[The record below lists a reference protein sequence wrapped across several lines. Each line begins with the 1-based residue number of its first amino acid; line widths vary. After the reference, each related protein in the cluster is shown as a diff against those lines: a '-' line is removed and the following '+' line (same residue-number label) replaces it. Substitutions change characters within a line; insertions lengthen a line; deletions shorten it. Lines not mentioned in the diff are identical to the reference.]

1 MIGAAHAAD
10 LRTLVEFNA
19 DGLLI
24 VGADGRVRFGNPA
37 AARLFGRPLEELV
50 GTELGLPLLDGDTA
64 EIDVVPRGGPPAT
77 VELRARPVQWDGT
90 GAYVVTLRDV
100 TERRRTEELERGRIR
115 ADAARQEAERA
126 TRRAEFLALASGVLN
141 ATLDVQTVL
150 DQLAG
155 LAVPTLAELALVH
168 WRGEQG
174 EAAQTAAVHGQDA
187 GQRILDALPPLD
199 AEGGSAMARVLRGG
213 RAEWHPGGP
222 APADADPDP
231 TGGFLEALRPSAWMV
246 VPLSVRGRVLGV
258 LTLCRTEEGACYGES
273 EVGLA
278 EELARRG
285 ALAAEN
291 ARLFRAAQA
300 ASRAKSQF
308 LATVSHEIRTP
319 INAVMG
325 YAELLELGLGGPLTA
340 KQAEYVGRIQ
350 GSSRHLLSLVNDV
363 LDLSRI
369 EAGEMAVRSER
380 LPLRATADRAIA
392 QVEPQARVKAI
403 DLSLEWSCP
412 EDDVYVGDED
422 RVSQVLVNLLSNA
435 VKFTEPGGS
444 VTMTC
449 SAGAAAPPTLPEE
462 RERVWVAVEVA
473 DTGIGIPPDKLEAV
487 FEPFMQVDG
496 SHTRREGG
504 TGLGLAISRRLA
516 RLMGGDLTVESTPGE
531 GSRFTLW
538 LPTTGVAD
546 RRAVPRPEPSPWP
559 AEPRAIPG
567 LGALGRRLAE
577 VADEVIARLGERLRA
592 ELDVPGIERMSRVQV
607 EDHLAT
613 YLMDLA
619 QMMVTLDEE
628 GGDPALLRDGEH
640 IQRLL
645 SWKHADQRVR
655 LGWSAAQ
662 MKREH
667 ALLVEEVEAAVRDAV
682 LGDGERAHEVLRRL
696 LAHGETV
703 SMSRFARAGEVSG

>member
-1 MIGAAHAAD
+1 MSDAAAHAAD

-24 VGADGRVRFGNPA
+24 VDGEGRVRFGNPA

-50 GTELGLPLLDGDTA
+50 GADLGLPLLDGDAA
-64 EIDVVPRGGPPAT
+64 EMDVVPRGGTPAT

-90 GAYVVTLRDV
+90 GAFVVTLRDV
-100 TERRRTEELERGRIR
+100 TERRRSEEMERGRIR

-155 LAVPTLAELALVH
+155 LAVPTLADYALVH

-187 GQRILDALPPLD
+187 GQRILDTLPLLD
-199 AEGGSAMARVLRGG
+199 ADGDSAIARVLRTG

-222 APADADPDP
+222 APDTDPDP
-231 TGGFLEALRPSAWMV
+231 TGDALEALPPAAWMV
-246 VPLSVRGRVLGV
+246 VPLGVRGRVLGA
-258 LTLCRTEEGACYGES
+258 LTLCRGRAGARYMES

-325 YAELLELGLGGPLTA
+325 YAELLEIGLGGPLSE

-363 LDLSRI
+363 LDLSKI
-369 EAGEMAVRSER
+369 EAGEMAVRSEA
-380 LPLRATADRAIA
+380 LPLRATADRALE
-392 QVEPQARVKAI
+392 QVEPQARAKAI
-403 DLSLEWSCP
+403 DLSLQWSCP

-435 VKFTEPGGS
+435 VKFTHPGGS

-449 SAGAAAPPTLPEE
+449 SAGAAGPPTLPDAGDAA
-462 RERVWVAVEVA
+462 WVSVEVA

-496 SHTRREGG
+496 SHTRLEGG

-516 RLMGGDLTVESTPGE
+516 RLMGGELTVESAPGR

-538 LPTTGVAD
+538 LPTTGARD
-546 RRAVPRPEPSPWP
+546 GAAARAQPSPWP
-559 AEPRAIPG
+559 AEPGAVPG
-567 LGALGRRLAE
+567 LGALGRRLTE
-577 VADEVIARLGERLRA
+577 VADEVVRGFAERVRA
-592 ELDVPGIERMSRVQV
+592 ELDVPGIERMSRAQV

-628 GGDPALLRDGEH
+628 GGDPSLLRDGEH

-655 LGWSAAQ
+655 LGWSAGQ
-662 MKREH
+662 MRREH
-667 ALLVEEVEAAVRDAV
+667 ALLAQELERALADAV
-682 LGDGERAHEVLRRL
+682 LEDGEQAREVLRRL
-696 LAHGETV
+696 LADGEAV
-703 SMSRFARAGEVSG
+703 SMSRFTRGG

>member
-1 MIGAAHAAD
+1 MTRSEAAHAAD

-24 VGADGRVRFGNPA
+24 VDGKGRVRFGNPA

-50 GTELGLPLLDGDTA
+50 GADLGLPLLDGDAA

-90 GAYVVTLRDV
+90 GAFVVTLRDV
-100 TERRRTEELERGRIR
+100 TEQRRGEEMERGRIR

-155 LAVPTLAELALVH
+155 LAVPTLAEYALVH
-168 WRGEQG
+168 WRGEKG
-174 EAAQTAAVHGQDA
+174 EAAQTAAVHGHDA
-187 GQRILDALPPLD
+187 AQRILDALPLLD
-199 AEGGSAMARVLRGG
+199 GEGDSAVARVLRSG
-213 RAEWHPGGP
+213 RADWHPGGP
-222 APADADPDP
+222 APATTDPDP
-231 TGGFLEALRPSAWMV
+231 TGGALHALLPTAWMV
-246 VPLSVRGRVLGV
+246 VPLGVRGRVLGA
-258 LTLCRTEEGACYGES
+258 LTLCRTDPGARYLES

-325 YAELLELGLGGPLTA
+325 YAELLEMGLGGPLEE

-363 LDLSRI
+363 LDLSKI
-369 EAGEMAVRSER
+369 EAGEMAVRSEA
-380 LPLRATADRAIA
+380 LPLRATADRAME
-392 QVEPQARVKAI
+392 QVEPQARAKAI
-403 DLSLEWSCP
+403 GLSLEWNCP
-412 EDDVYVGDED
+412 EDDIYVGDED
-422 RVSQVLVNLLSNA
+422 RVSQVLVNMLSNA
-435 VKFTEPGGS
+435 VKFTQPGGS
-444 VTMTC
+444 VTLTC
-449 SAGAAAPPTLPEE
+449 GASTLGPPTLADAGD
-462 RERVWVAVEVA
+462 RMWVSVEVA

-487 FEPFMQVDG
+487 FEPFMQVDAG
-496 SHTRREGG
+496 HTRREGG
-504 TGLGLAISRRLA
+504 TGLGLAISRRLS
-516 RLMGGDLTVESTPGE
+516 RLMGGELTVESSPGQ

-538 LPTTGVAD
+538 LPTTGAVHDGASLRAD
-546 RRAVPRPEPSPWP
+546 ASAWPTEPG
-559 AEPRAIPG
+559 AIPG
-567 LGALGRRLAE
+567 LGELGRRLADR
-577 VADEVIARLGERLRA
+577 ADAIIQRLAERLRM
-592 ELDVPGIERMSRVQV
+592 ELDVPGIERMSRTQL

-628 GGDPALLRDGEH
+628 GGDPSLLRDGEH

-645 SWKHADQRVR
+645 SWKHADQRLR
-655 LGWSAAQ
+655 LGWSAGQ
-662 MKREH
+662 MRREH
-667 ALLVEEVEAAVRDAV
+667 VLLVQEVEDALRDDV
-682 LGDGERAHEVLRRL
+682 LGDGEQAREVLRRL
-696 LAHGETV
+696 LADGEAV
-703 SMSRFARAGEVSG
+703 SLSRFTRGG

>member
-1 MIGAAHAAD
+1 MSDAAHAAD

-24 VGADGRVRFGNPA
+24 VDAEGRVRFGNPA
-37 AARLFGRPLEELV
+37 AARLFGRPMEELI
-50 GTELGLPLLDGDTA
+50 GSDLGLPLLDGDAA
-64 EIDVVPRGGPPAT
+64 EIDLVPRGGPPAT
-77 VELRARPVQWDGT
+77 VELRAKPVQWDGT

-100 TERRRTEELERGRIR
+100 TERRRTEQLERDRIR

-126 TRRAEFLALASGVLN
+126 TRRAEFLALAGAVLN
-141 ATLDVQTVL
+141 ATLDLQTVL

-155 LAVPTLAELALVH
+155 LAVPLLADFALVH
-168 WRGEQG
+168 WRGEPG
-174 EAAQTAAVHGQDA
+174 EAPLTAAVHRQDA
-187 GQRILDALPPLD
+187 AQRVLDALPPPD
-199 AEGGSAMARVLRGG
+199 ADGGSALARVFRSG
-213 RAEWHPGGP
+213 RAEWYPRGEAGE
-222 APADADPDP
+222 ADDDP
-231 TGGFLEALRPSAWMV
+231 TGGLLQPLAATAWLV
-246 VPLSVRGRVLGV
+246 VPLTVRGRVPGTLI
-258 LTLCRTEEGACYGES
+258 LCRTGEGAAYPEA

-278 EELARRG
+278 EELARR
-285 ALAAEN
+285 AVLAAEN

-319 INAVMG
+319 INAVIG
-325 YAELLELGLGGPLTA
+325 YAELLEMGIAGELSD
-340 KQAEYVGRIQ
+340 KQHEYVGRIQ

-363 LDLSRI
+363 LDLSKI
-369 EAGEMAVRSER
+369 EAGEMSVRREP
-380 LPLRATADRAIA
+380 LPLRATAARAME
-392 QVEPQARVKAI
+392 QVEPQARAKAI
-403 DLSLEWSCP
+403 ALELAWRCP
-412 EDDVYVGDED
+412 DDDVFVGDED

-435 VKFTEPGGS
+435 VKFTEPGGA

-449 SAGAAAPPTLPEE
+449 TAGTSAPPTLPDAGEQL
-462 RERVWVAVEVA
+462 WVAVEVA
-473 DTGIGIPPDKLEAV
+473 DSGIGIPPDKLEAV

-516 RLMGGDLTVESTPGE
+516 RLMGGELTVESAPRQ

-538 LPTTGVAD
+538 FPAAGPAG
-546 RRAVPRPEPSPWP
+546 RAQASAPEPSAWP
-559 AEPRAIPG
+559 AEPGAIP
-567 LGALGRRLAE
+567 ALGELGRLVAESAEEVVRRFA
-577 VADEVIARLGERLRA
+577 ERLRA
-592 ELDVPGIERMSRVQV
+592 ELDVPGIERMSRAQL

-619 QMMVTLDEE
+619 QMLVTLDEE
-628 GGDPALLRDGEH
+628 GGDPSLLRDGEH

-662 MKREH
+662 MRREH
-667 ALLVEEVEAAVRDAV
+667 VLLREELEQALADAG
-682 LGDGERAHEVLRRL
+682 LGDGEQARAVLRRL
-696 LAHGETV
+696 LSDGETV
-703 SMSRFARAGEVSG
+703 SMSRFSGAAS

>member
-1 MIGAAHAAD
+1 MSDAAHAAD

-24 VGADGRVRFGNPA
+24 VDGEGRVRFGNPA

-50 GTELGLPLLDGDTA
+50 GTDLGLPLLDGDTA

-90 GAYVVTLRDV
+90 GAFVVTLRDV
-100 TERRRTEELERGRIR
+100 TERRRSEEMERGRIR

-155 LAVPTLAELALVH
+155 LAVPTLAEFALVQ
-168 WRGEQG
+168 WRGEKG
-174 EAAQTAAVHGQDA
+174 EAPQTAAVHGQDA
-187 GQRILDALPPLD
+187 AQRILDALPLLD
-199 AEGGSAMARVLRGG
+199 PDGDSAVARVLRSG

-222 APADADPDP
+222 TPSEDPDP
-231 TGGFLEALRPSAWMV
+231 TGGALEALRPTAWMV
-246 VPLSVRGRVLGV
+246 VPLAVRGRVLGA
-258 LTLCRTEEGACYGES
+258 LTLCRTEPGIRYRES

-325 YAELLELGLGGPLTA
+325 YAELLEMGLGGALEE

-363 LDLSRI
+363 LDLSKI
-369 EAGEMAVRSER
+369 EAGEMDVRSEA
-380 LPLRATADRAIA
+380 LPLRATADRAME
-392 QVEPQARVKAI
+392 QVEPQARAKGIA
-403 DLSLEWSCP
+403 LSLQWDCP

-435 VKFTEPGGS
+435 VKFTHPGGS
-444 VTMTC
+444 VTVTC
-449 SAGAAAPPTLPEE
+449 SASGAPPTLPDASQGA
-462 RERVWVAVEVA
+462 WVSVEVA

-516 RLMGGDLTVESTPGE
+516 RLMGGELTVESAPGQ

-538 LPTTGVAD
+538 LPTTGA
-546 RRAVPRPEPSPWP
+546 RSGAAPRPEPSPWP
-559 AEPRAIPG
+559 AEPGAVPG

-577 VADEVIARLGERLRA
+577 VADEVVRRFAERLQA

-619 QMMVTLDEE
+619 QMLVTLDEE

-655 LGWSAAQ
+655 LGWSAGQ
-662 MKREH
+662 MRREH
-667 ALLVEEVEAAVRDAV
+667 ALLAEELERALADAV
-682 LGDGERAHEVLRRL
+682 LGDGEQAREVLRRL
-696 LAHGETV
+696 LADGETV
-703 SMSRFARAGEVSG
+703 SMSRFTRSGEVNG

>member
-1 MIGAAHAAD
+1 MSDAAHAAD

-24 VGADGRVRFGNPA
+24 VDGEGRVRFGNPA
-37 AARLFGRPLEELV
+37 AARLFGRPLDELV
-50 GTELGLPLLDGDTA
+50 GADLGLPLLDGDA
-64 EIDVVPRGGPPAT
+64 SEIDVVPRGGPPAT

-90 GAYVVTLRDV
+90 GAFVVTLRDV
-100 TERRRTEELERGRIR
+100 TERRRSEEMERGRIR

-155 LAVPTLAELALVH
+155 LAVPTLAEFALVH
-168 WRGEQG
+168 WRGEKG
-174 EAAQTAAVHGQDA
+174 EAEQTAAVHGQDA
-187 GQRILDALPPLD
+187 AQRILDALPLLD
-199 AEGGSAMARVLRGG
+199 GDGDSAIARVLRSG
-213 RAEWHPGGP
+213 RADWHPGGP
-222 APADADPDP
+222 APADAHPDP
-231 TGGFLEALRPSAWMV
+231 TGGALQALVPTAWMV
-246 VPLSVRGRVLGV
+246 VPLGVRGRVLGA
-258 LTLCRTEEGACYGES
+258 LTLCRTGQGARYLES

-325 YAELLELGLGGPLTA
+325 YAELLEMGLGGPLA
-340 KQAEYVGRIQ
+340 EKQAEYVGRIQ

-363 LDLSRI
+363 LDLSKI
-369 EAGEMAVRSER
+369 EAGEMAVRSEA
-380 LPLRATADRAIA
+380 LPLRATADRAME
-392 QVEPQARVKAI
+392 QVEPQARGKGI
-403 DLSLEWSCP
+403 DLSLQWSCP

-435 VKFTEPGGS
+435 VKFTQPGGS
-444 VTMTC
+444 VTVTC
-449 SAGAAAPPTLPEE
+449 SASTVGPPMLADGGE
-462 RERVWVAVEVA
+462 RMWVAVEVA
-473 DTGIGIPPDKLEAV
+473 DTGMGIPPDKLEAV
-487 FEPFMQVDG
+487 FEPFMQVDA

-504 TGLGLAISRRLA
+504 TGLGLAISRRLS
-516 RLMGGDLTVESTPGE
+516 RLMGGELTVDSSPGQ

-538 LPTTGVAD
+538 LPTTGGPREGA
-546 RRAVPRPEPSPWP
+546 AARPESSAWP
-559 AEPRAIPG
+559 AEPGAIPG
-567 LGALGRRLAE
+567 LGELGRKLADC
-577 VADEVIARLGERLRA
+577 ADDIVRRFAERLRA
-592 ELDVPGIERMSRVQV
+592 ELDVPGIERMSRTQL

-628 GGDPALLRDGEH
+628 GGDPSLLRDGEH

-645 SWKHADQRVR
+645 SWKHADQRLR
-655 LGWSAAQ
+655 LGWSAGQ
-662 MKREH
+662 MRREH
-667 ALLVEEVEAAVRDAV
+667 ALLVEEVEDALRDAV
-682 LGDGERAHEVLRRL
+682 LGDGEQAREVLRRL
-696 LAHGETV
+696 LADGESV
-703 SMSRFARAGEVSG
+703 SLSRFARGG

>member
-1 MIGAAHAAD
+1 MMSDAAHAAD

-24 VGADGRVRFGNPA
+24 VDGEGRVRFGNPA

-50 GTELGLPLLDGDTA
+50 GADLGLPLLDGDAA

-90 GAYVVTLRDV
+90 GAFVVTLRDV
-100 TERRRTEELERGRIR
+100 TERRRSEEMERGRIR
-115 ADAARQEAERA
+115 ADAAREEAERA
-126 TRRAEFLALASGVLN
+126 ARRAEFLALASGVLN

-155 LAVPTLAELALVH
+155 LAVPTLAEYALVH

-174 EAAQTAAVHGQDA
+174 EAAQTAAVHGHDA
-187 GQRILDALPPLD
+187 AQRILDALPLLD
-199 AEGGSAMARVLRGG
+199 GEGDSAIARVLRSG
-213 RAEWHPGGP
+213 RADWHPGGP
-222 APADADPDP
+222 APAEADPDP
-231 TGGFLEALRPSAWMV
+231 TGGALHALLPTAWMV
-246 VPLSVRGRVLGV
+246 VPLSVRGRVLGA
-258 LTLCRTEEGACYGES
+258 LTLCRTDAGGRYQES

-325 YAELLELGLGGPLTA
+325 YAALLEMGLGGPLEE

-363 LDLSRI
+363 LDLSKI
-369 EAGEMAVRSER
+369 EAGEMAVRSEA
-380 LPLRATADRAIA
+380 LPLRATADRAME
-392 QVEPQARVKAI
+392 QVEPQARAKGI
-403 DLSLEWSCP
+403 GLSLQWSCP

-435 VKFTEPGGS
+435 VKFTAPGGS
-444 VTMTC
+444 VTVTC
-449 SAGAAAPPTLPEE
+449 AASAAGPPTLPDAGD
-462 RERVWVAVEVA
+462 RMWVAVEVA
-473 DTGIGIPPDKLEAV
+473 DTGMGIPPDKLEAV
-487 FEPFMQVDG
+487 FEPFMQVDA

-504 TGLGLAISRRLA
+504 TGLGLAISRRLS
-516 RLMGGDLTVESTPGE
+516 RLMGGELTVDSAPGQ

-538 LPTTGVAD
+538 LPTTGAALDGAARAD
-546 RRAVPRPEPSPWP
+546 ASAWP
-559 AEPRAIPG
+559 AEPGAIPG
-567 LGALGRRLAE
+567 LGQLGRKLADCADDIIRRLAE
-577 VADEVIARLGERLRA
+577 RLRM
-592 ELDVPGIERMSRVQV
+592 ELDVPGIERMSRTQL

-628 GGDPALLRDGEH
+628 GGDPSLLRDGEH

-645 SWKHADQRVR
+645 SWKHADQRLR
-655 LGWSAAQ
+655 LGWSAGQ
-662 MKREH
+662 MRREH
-667 ALLVEEVEAAVRDAV
+667 ALLVEEVESALRDAV
-682 LGDGERAHEVLRRL
+682 LGDGEQAREVLRRL
-696 LAHGETV
+696 LADGEVV
-703 SMSRFARAGEVSG
+703 SLSRFTRSG

>member
-1 MIGAAHAAD
+1 MSDATHDAD

-24 VGADGRVRFGNPA
+24 VDGEGRVRFGNPA
-37 AARLFGRPLEELV
+37 AARLFGRRMEELI
-50 GTELGLPLLDGDTA
+50 GADLGLPLVDGDAA
-64 EIDVVPRGGPPAT
+64 EIDVVPRAGAPAT

-115 ADAARQEAERA
+115 ADAAREEAERA

-155 LAVPTLAELALVH
+155 LAVPTLAEFSLVH

-174 EAAQTAAVHGQDA
+174 EAVQTAALHGQDA
-187 GQRILDALPPLD
+187 AQRILDALPVLD
-199 AEGGSAMARVLRGG
+199 LEGESAVARVLRSG

-222 APADADPDP
+222 LPPDTDPDP
-231 TGGFLEALRPSAWMV
+231 TGGALHALDPAAWLV
-246 VPLSVRGRVLGV
+246 VPLSVRGRVLGA
-258 LTLCRTEEGACYGES
+258 LTLCRTARGTPYDEG

-308 LATVSHEIRTP
+308 LAMVSHEIRTP

-325 YAELLELGLGGPLTA
+325 YAELLEMGLAGELTE
-340 KQAEYVGRIQ
+340 KQREYVERVQ

-363 LDLSRI
+363 LDLSKI
-369 EAGEMAVRSER
+369 EAGEMSVRSEA
-380 LPLRATADRAIA
+380 LPLRATADRALA
-392 QVEPQARVKAI
+392 QVEPQARAKAI
-403 DLSLEWSCP
+403 ALSLEWSCP

-435 VKFTEPGGS
+435 VKFTEPGGA

-449 SAGAAAPPTLPEE
+449 SAEASGPPSLAEADD
-462 RERVWVAVEVA
+462 RGWVAVEVA
-473 DTGIGIPPDKLEAV
+473 DTGIGIAPDKLEAV
-487 FEPFMQVDG
+487 FDPFMQVDG
-496 SHTRREGG
+496 THTRREGG

-516 RLMGGDLTVESTPGE
+516 RLMGGELTVESTPGQ

-538 LPTTGVAD
+538 LPTTAKGNRGA
-546 RRAVPRPEPSPWP
+546 APRPEPSPWP
-559 AEPRAIPG
+559 AEPGAIPG
-567 LGALGRRLAE
+567 LGELGRRLAE
-577 VADEVIARLGERLRA
+577 SADEVVRRFAERARA
-592 ELDVPGIERMSRVQV
+592 ELDVPGIERMSRTQV

-628 GGDPALLRDGEH
+628 GGDPSLLRDGEH

-645 SWKHADQRVR
+645 SWKHADQRLR
-655 LGWSAAQ
+655 LGWSASQ
-662 MKREH
+662 MRREH
-667 ALLVEEVEAAVRDAV
+667 ALLLEEVENAVRDAV
-682 LGDGERAHEVLRRL
+682 LGDGEQAREVLRRL
-696 LAHGETV
+696 LAEGEAV
-703 SMSRFARAGEVSG
+703 SLSRFARRE

>member
-1 MIGAAHAAD
+1 MTDAAAHAAD

-24 VGADGRVRFGNPA
+24 VDGEGRVRFGNPA
-37 AARLFGRPLEELV
+37 AARLFGRPLDELV
-50 GTELGLPLLDGDTA
+50 GADLGLPLLDGDAA
-64 EIDVVPRGGPPAT
+64 EIDVVPRGGAPAT

-90 GAYVVTLRDV
+90 GAFVVTLRDV
-100 TERRRTEELERGRIR
+100 TERRRSEEMERGRIR

-155 LAVPTLAELALVH
+155 LAVPTLAEYALVH
-168 WRGEQG
+168 WRGERG
-174 EAAQTAAVHGQDA
+174 EAEQTAAVHGHDA
-187 GQRILDALPPLD
+187 AQRILDALPPLD
-199 AEGGSAMARVLRGG
+199 AEGDSAVARVLRSG
-213 RAEWHPGGP
+213 RADWHPGGP
-222 APADADPDP
+222 APATKDPDP
-231 TGGFLEALRPSAWMV
+231 TGGLLQALLPTAWMV
-246 VPLSVRGRVLGV
+246 VPLAVRGRVLGA
-258 LTLCRTEEGACYGES
+258 LTLCRTDRGVRYRES
-273 EVGLA
+273 EVGQA

-325 YAELLELGLGGPLTA
+325 YAELLEMGLGGPLA
-340 KQAEYVGRIQ
+340 EKQAEYVGRIQ

-363 LDLSRI
+363 LDLSKI
-369 EAGEMAVRSER
+369 EAGEMAVRSEA
-380 LPLRATADRAIA
+380 LPLRATADRAME
-392 QVEPQARVKAI
+392 QVEPQARGKAI
-403 DLSLEWSCP
+403 GLSLEWSCP
-412 EDDVYVGDED
+412 DDDMYVGDED

-435 VKFTEPGGS
+435 VKFTQPGGS
-444 VTMTC
+444 VTVTC
-449 SAGAAAPPTLPEE
+449 SSSAQAPPTLADAGD
-462 RERVWVAVEVA
+462 RMWVTVEVA

-487 FEPFMQVDG
+487 FEPFMQVDAG
-496 SHTRREGG
+496 HTRREGG
-504 TGLGLAISRRLA
+504 TGLGLAISRRLS
-516 RLMGGDLTVESTPGE
+516 RLMGGELTVESAPGQ

-538 LPTTGVAD
+538 LPTTSAAGEGA
-546 RRAVPRPEPSPWP
+546 ASRPAASAWP
-559 AEPRAIPG
+559 AEPGTIPG
-567 LGALGRRLAE
+567 LGELGRRLADR
-577 VADEVIARLGERLRA
+577 ADAIIQRLAERLRT

-619 QMMVTLDEE
+619 QMMVTLNEE

-645 SWKHADQRVR
+645 SWKHADQRLR
-655 LGWSAAQ
+655 LGWSARQ
-662 MKREH
+662 MRREH
-667 ALLVEEVEAAVRDAV
+667 ALMVQEVEDALRDAV
-682 LGDGERAHEVLRRL
+682 LGDGEQAREVLRRL
-696 LAHGETV
+696 LADGEAV
-703 SMSRFARAGEVSG
+703 SLSRFARRE

>member
-1 MIGAAHAAD
+1 MTEQTHAAD

-24 VGADGRVRFGNPA
+24 VDGEGRVRFGNPA

-50 GTELGLPLLDGDTA
+50 GAELGLPLLDGDTA
-64 EIDVVPRGGPPAT
+64 EIDIVPRGGPPAT

-126 TRRAEFLALASGVLN
+126 ARRAEFLALASGVLN

-155 LAVPTLAELALVH
+155 LAVPTLAEFSLVH
-168 WRGEQG
+168 WRGDGG
-174 EAAQTAAVHGQDA
+174 EAAQTASVHGQDA
-187 GQRILDALPPLD
+187 AQRILDALPPLD
-199 AEGGSAMARVLRGG
+199 AEGGGAVARVLRSG

-222 APADADPDP
+222 APVDPDP
-231 TGGFLEALRPSAWMV
+231 TGGFLETLRPTAWMV
-246 VPLSVRGRVLGV
+246 VPLSVRGRVLGA
-258 LTLCRTEEGACYGES
+258 LTLCRTEPGARYPES

-325 YAELLELGLGGPLTA
+325 YAELLEMGLGGPLA
-340 KQAEYVGRIQ
+340 EKQAEYVGRIQ

-363 LDLSRI
+363 LDLSKI
-369 EAGEMAVRSER
+369 EAGEMAVRAEA
-380 LPLRATADRAIA
+380 LPLRATADRALE
-392 QVEPQARVKAI
+392 QVEPQACAKAI
-403 DLSLEWSCP
+403 DLSLQWSCP

-449 SAGAAAPPTLPEE
+449 SAGAAGPPTA
-462 RERVWVAVEVA
+462 RDVDDRVWVAVEVA

-516 RLMGGDLTVESTPGE
+516 RLMGGELTLDSTPGQ

-538 LPTTGVAD
+538 LPTTGARD
-546 RRAVPRPEPSPWP
+546 GTAEPRAASSPWP
-559 AEPRAIPG
+559 AEPRAIAG

-577 VADEVIARLGERLRA
+577 VADEVVARFAQRLRV

-645 SWKHADQRVR
+645 SWKHADQRLR
-655 LGWSAAQ
+655 LGWSAGQ
-662 MKREH
+662 MRLEH
-667 ALLVEEVEAAVRDAV
+667 AILLEEVESALHDAV
-682 LGDGERAHEVLRRL
+682 LGDGEQAREVLRRL
-696 LAHGETV
+696 LADGEAV
-703 SMSRFARAGEVSG
+703 SLSRFARSG

>member
-1 MIGAAHAAD
+1 MSEAAHAAD

-24 VGADGRVRFGNPA
+24 VDGTGRVRFGNPA
-37 AARLFGRPLEELV
+37 AARLFGRPMEELV
-50 GTELGLPLLDGDTA
+50 GTDLGLPLVDGDAA

-100 TERRRTEELERGRIR
+100 TERRRSEEMERGRIR
-115 ADAARQEAERA
+115 DAAAREEAERA

-155 LAVPTLAELALVH
+155 LAVPTLAEFALVH

-174 EAAQTAAVHGQDA
+174 EATQTAALHGQDA
-187 GQRILDALPPLD
+187 AQRILDALPPLD
-199 AEGGSAMARVLRGG
+199 PEGASAVARVLRSG

-222 APADADPDP
+222 LPPDADADP
-231 TGGFLEALRPSAWMV
+231 TGGALHAMVPAAWLA
-246 VPLSVRGRVLGV
+246 VPLSVRGRVLGA
-258 LTLCRTEEGACYGES
+258 LTLCRVAPGAAYDDA

-325 YAELLELGLGGPLTA
+325 YAELLEMGLAGEMGEKA
-340 KQAEYVGRIQ
+340 SEYVGRIQ

-363 LDLSRI
+363 LDLSKI
-369 EAGEMAVRSER
+369 EAGEMAVRHEA
-380 LPLRATADRAIA
+380 LPLRATADRALE
-392 QVEPQARVKAI
+392 QVEPQARAKEIAV
-403 DLSLEWSCP
+403 SLEWSCP

-449 SAGAAAPPTLPEE
+449 SAVGGGPPTLAEGGDGM
-462 RERVWVAVEVA
+462 WVTVEVA
-473 DTGIGIPPDKLEAV
+473 DTGIGIAPDKLEAV
-487 FEPFMQVDG
+487 FDPFMQVDG
-496 SHTRREGG
+496 THTRREGG

-516 RLMGGDLTVESTPGE
+516 RLMGGELTLESTPAQ

-538 LPTTGVAD
+538 LPTTGATAD
-546 RRAVPRPEPSPWP
+546 GGAARVEPSAWP
-559 AEPRAIPG
+559 AEPGAIPG
-567 LGALGRRLAE
+567 LGELGRRLADRAE
-577 VADEVIARLGERLRA
+577 DVVRRFAERLRA
-592 ELDVPGIERMSRVQV
+592 ELDVPGMERLSRAQL

-628 GGDPALLRDGEH
+628 GGDPSLLRDGEH

-645 SWKHADQRVR
+645 SWKHADQRLR
-655 LGWSAAQ
+655 LGWSAGQ
-662 MKREH
+662 MRREH
-667 ALLVEEVEAAVRDAV
+667 VLLEEEVENALRDTLA
-682 LGDGERAHEVLRRL
+682 GDGEQARAVLRRL
-696 LAHGETV
+696 LADGEKV
-703 SMSRFARAGEVSG
+703 SLSRFARREG

>member
-1 MIGAAHAAD
+1 MTDAAHAAD

-24 VGADGRVRFGNPA
+24 VDGEGRVRFGNPA

-50 GTELGLPLLDGDTA
+50 GADLGLPLLDGDAA
-64 EIDVVPRGGPPAT
+64 EIDVVPRGGAPAT

-90 GAYVVTLRDV
+90 GAFVVTLRDV
-100 TERRRTEELERGRIR
+100 TERRRGEEMERGRIR
-115 ADAARQEAERA
+115 ADAAREEAERA

-155 LAVPTLAELALVH
+155 LAVPTLAEYALVH
-168 WRGEQG
+168 WRGEKG
-174 EAAQTAAVHGQDA
+174 EAAQTAAVHGHDA
-187 GQRILDALPPLD
+187 AQRILDALPLLD
-199 AEGGSAMARVLRGG
+199 AEGDSAVARVLRSG
-213 RAEWHPGGP
+213 RADWHPGGP
-222 APADADPDP
+222 APETTDPDP
-231 TGGFLEALRPSAWMV
+231 TGGALHALLPTAWMV
-246 VPLSVRGRVLGV
+246 VPLAVRGRVLGA
-258 LTLCRTEEGACYGES
+258 LTLCRTDPGARYLES

-325 YAELLELGLGGPLTA
+325 YAELLEMGLGGPLA
-340 KQAEYVGRIQ
+340 EKQAEYVGRIQ

-363 LDLSRI
+363 LDLSKI
-369 EAGEMAVRSER
+369 EAGEMAVRSEA
-380 LPLRATADRAIA
+380 LPLRATAGRAME
-392 QVEPQARVKAI
+392 QVEPQARAKAI
-403 DLSLEWSCP
+403 GLSLEWSCP

-435 VKFTEPGGS
+435 VKFTHPGGS
-444 VTMTC
+444 VTVTC
-449 SAGAAAPPTLPEE
+449 AASTLGPPTLADPGD
-462 RERVWVAVEVA
+462 RMWVAVEVA

-487 FEPFMQVDG
+487 FEPFMQVDAG
-496 SHTRREGG
+496 HTRREGG
-504 TGLGLAISRRLA
+504 TGLGLAISRRLS
-516 RLMGGDLTVESTPGE
+516 RLMGGELTVESSPGQ

-538 LPTTGVAD
+538 LPTTGTARDGASSRAD
-546 RRAVPRPEPSPWP
+546 ASAWP
-559 AEPRAIPG
+559 AEPGAIPG
-567 LGALGRRLAE
+567 LGELGRRLADR
-577 VADEVIARLGERLRA
+577 ADAIIQRLAERLRM
-592 ELDVPGIERMSRVQV
+592 ELDVPGIERMSRTQL

-628 GGDPALLRDGEH
+628 GGDPSLLRDGEH

-645 SWKHADQRVR
+645 SWKHADQRLR
-655 LGWSAAQ
+655 LGWSAGQ
-662 MKREH
+662 MRREH
-667 ALLVEEVEAAVRDAV
+667 ALLVEEVEAALRDDV
-682 LGDGERAHEVLRRL
+682 LGDGEHAREVLRRL
-696 LAHGETV
+696 LADGEAV
-703 SMSRFARAGEVSG
+703 SLSRFTRGG

>member
-1 MIGAAHAAD
+1 MTDAVHAAAD

-24 VGADGRVRFGNPA
+24 VDGEGRVRFGNPA

-50 GTELGLPLLDGDTA
+50 GVDLGLPLLDGDTA

-90 GAYVVTLRDV
+90 GAFVVTLRDV
-100 TERRRTEELERGRIR
+100 TERRRSEEMERGRIR
-115 ADAARQEAERA
+115 ADAAREEAERA
-126 TRRAEFLALASGVLN
+126 TRRAEFLALASGVLD

-150 DQLAG
+150 DQLVG
-155 LAVPTLAELALVH
+155 LAVPTLAEYALVH

-187 GQRILDALPPLD
+187 AQRILDALPLLD
-199 AEGGSAMARVLRGG
+199 GEGDSAIARVLRSG
-213 RAEWHPGGP
+213 RADWHPGGP
-222 APADADPDP
+222 APAETDPDP
-231 TGGFLEALRPSAWMV
+231 TGGALHALLPTAWMV
-246 VPLSVRGRVLGV
+246 VPLAVRGRILGA
-258 LTLCRTEEGACYGES
+258 LTLCRTGESARYLES

-325 YAELLELGLGGPLTA
+325 YAELLEMGLGGPLEE

-363 LDLSRI
+363 LDLSKI
-369 EAGEMAVRSER
+369 EAGEMAVRSEA
-380 LPLRATADRAIA
+380 LPLRATADRAME
-392 QVEPQARVKAI
+392 QVEPQARAKGI
-403 DLSLEWSCP
+403 GLSLQWSCP

-435 VKFTEPGGS
+435 VKFTAPGGS
-444 VTMTC
+444 VTVTC
-449 SAGAAAPPTLPEE
+449 SASAAGPPTLPDAGD
-462 RERVWVAVEVA
+462 RMWVAVEVA

-487 FEPFMQVDG
+487 FEPFMQVDA

-504 TGLGLAISRRLA
+504 TGLGLAISRRLS
-516 RLMGGDLTVESTPGE
+516 RLMGGELTVDSAPGQ

-538 LPTTGVAD
+538 LPTTGAAREGMARAD
-546 RRAVPRPEPSPWP
+546 ASAWP
-559 AEPRAIPG
+559 AEPGAIPG
-567 LGALGRRLAE
+567 LGELGRKLADCADDIIRRLAE
-577 VADEVIARLGERLRA
+577 RLRM
-592 ELDVPGIERMSRVQV
+592 ELDVPGIERMSRTQL

-628 GGDPALLRDGEH
+628 GGDPSLLRDGEH

-645 SWKHADQRVR
+645 SWKHADQRLR
-655 LGWSAAQ
+655 LGWSAGQ
-662 MKREH
+662 MRREH
-667 ALLVEEVEAAVRDAV
+667 ALLVEEVESALRDAV
-682 LGDGERAHEVLRRL
+682 LGDGEQAREVLRRL
-696 LAHGETV
+696 LADGEVV
-703 SMSRFARAGEVSG
+703 SLSRFTRGG

>member
-1 MIGAAHAAD
+1 MSDAAHAAD

-24 VGADGRVRFGNPA
+24 VDGEGRVRFGNPA

-50 GTELGLPLLDGDTA
+50 GADLGLPLLDGDTA
-64 EIDVVPRGGPPAT
+64 EIDVVPRGGTPAT

-90 GAYVVTLRDV
+90 GAFVVTLRDV
-100 TERRRTEELERGRIR
+100 TERRRSEEMERGRIR

-155 LAVPTLAELALVH
+155 LAVPTLAEFALVH
-168 WRGEQG
+168 WRGEKG
-174 EAAQTAAVHGQDA
+174 EAPQTAAVHGQDA
-187 GQRILDALPPLD
+187 GQRILDALPLLD
-199 AEGGSAMARVLRGG
+199 PDGDSAVAPVLRSG

-222 APADADPDP
+222 ADADPDP
-231 TGGFLEALRPSAWMV
+231 TGGALEALRPTAWMV
-246 VPLSVRGRVLGV
+246 VPLAVRGRVLGA
-258 LTLCRTEEGACYGES
+258 LTLCRTEPGIRYRES

-325 YAELLELGLGGPLTA
+325 YAELLEMGLGGPLQE

-363 LDLSRI
+363 LDLSKI
-369 EAGEMAVRSER
+369 EAGEMDVRSEA
-380 LPLRATADRAIA
+380 LPLRATADRAME
-392 QVEPQARVKAI
+392 QVEPQARAKAI
-403 DLSLEWSCP
+403 DLSLQWDCP

-435 VKFTEPGGS
+435 VKFTQPGGS
-444 VTMTC
+444 VTVTC
-449 SAGAAAPPTLPEE
+449 SASGAPPTLADAGHGA
-462 RERVWVAVEVA
+462 WVSIEVA

-516 RLMGGDLTVESTPGE
+516 RLMGGELTVESAPGQ

-538 LPTTGVAD
+538 LPTTGA
-546 RRAVPRPEPSPWP
+546 RSGAAPRPEPSPWP
-559 AEPRAIPG
+559 AEPHAVPG

-577 VADEVIARLGERLRA
+577 VADEVVRRFAGRLRT

-655 LGWSAAQ
+655 LGWSAGQ
-662 MKREH
+662 MRLEH
-667 ALLVEEVEAAVRDAV
+667 ALLAEELERALADAV
-682 LGDGERAHEVLRRL
+682 LGDGEQARDVLRRL
-696 LAHGETV
+696 LADGETV
-703 SMSRFARAGEVSG
+703 SLSRFTRSG

>member
-1 MIGAAHAAD
+1 MSEAAHAAD

-24 VGADGRVRFGNPA
+24 VDGEGRVRFGNPA
-37 AARLFGRPLEELV
+37 AARLFGRPVDELV
-50 GTELGLPLLDGDTA
+50 GTELGLPLVDGDTA
-64 EIDVVPRGGPPAT
+64 EIDVVPRGGAPAT

-100 TERRRTEELERGRIR
+100 TERRRSEEMERGRIR

-155 LAVPTLAELALVH
+155 LAVPTLAEYALVH
-168 WRGEQG
+168 WRGEKG
-174 EAAQTAAVHGQDA
+174 EATQTAALHGHDA
-187 GQRILDALPPLD
+187 AQRMLDALPPLD
-199 AEGGSAMARVLRGG
+199 TDGGSAVARVLRSG
-213 RAEWHPGGP
+213 RAEWHPGGALP
-222 APADADPDP
+222 RDADPDP
-231 TGGFLEALRPSAWMV
+231 TGGALHALSPAAWLV

-258 LTLCRTEEGACYGES
+258 LTLCRDAPDSAYDES

-325 YAELLELGLGGPLTA
+325 YGELLEMGLGGELSEKA
-340 KQAEYVGRIQ
+340 AEYVARIQ

-363 LDLSRI
+363 LDLSKI
-369 EAGEMAVRSER
+369 EAGEMAVRSEA
-380 LPLRATADRAIA
+380 LPLRSTADRAME
-392 QVEPQARVKAI
+392 QVEPQARAKAI
-403 DLSLEWSCP
+403 ALSLAWDCP

-449 SAGAAAPPTLPEE
+449 SAGAGAPPTLTDEHE
-462 RERVWVAVEVA
+462 QVWVAVEVA

-516 RLMGGDLTVESTPGE
+516 RLMDGELTVESTPGQ

-538 LPTTGVAD
+538 LPTTGAAD
-546 RRAVPRPEPSPWP
+546 RRAVPRPERSPWP
-559 AEPRAIPG
+559 ADPGAVPG
-567 LGALGRRLAE
+567 LGTLGRRLAE
-577 VADEVIARLGERLRA
+577 VADEVVGRFAERLRG
-592 ELDVPGIERMSRVQV
+592 EVDVPGIERFSRAQL

-645 SWKHADQRVR
+645 SWKHADQRLR
-655 LGWSAAQ
+655 LGWSAGQ
-662 MKREH
+662 MRREH
-667 ALLVEEVEAAVRDAV
+667 ALLLEEVEASLADAV
-682 LGDGERAHEVLRRL
+682 LGDGEQARGVLRRL
-696 LAHGETV
+696 LADGETV
-703 SMSRFARAGEVSG
+703 SMSRFARTGGV

>member
-1 MIGAAHAAD
+1 MSDAAHAAD

-24 VGADGRVRFGNPA
+24 VDGEGRVRFGNPA
-37 AARLFGRPLEELV
+37 AARLFGRPMDELV
-50 GTELGLPLLDGDTA
+50 GTDLGLPLVDGDAA
-64 EIDVVPRGGPPAT
+64 EIDVVPRGGAPAT

-100 TERRRTEELERGRIR
+100 TERRRSEELERGRIR

-155 LAVPTLAELALVH
+155 LAVPTLAEYALVH

-174 EAAQTAAVHGQDA
+174 EAAQTAAQHGNDA

-199 AEGGSAMARVLRGG
+199 PAGDSAVARVLRSG

-222 APADADPDP
+222 LPADADPDP
-231 TGGFLEALRPSAWMV
+231 TSGALHALVPEAWLV
-246 VPLSVRGRVLGV
+246 VPLSVRGRVLGT
-258 LTLCRTEEGACYGES
+258 LALCRTEPGAAYDDS
-273 EVGLA
+273 AVGLA

-325 YAELLELGLGGPLTA
+325 YAELLEMGLAGELA
-340 KQAEYVGRIQ
+340 EKAREYVNRIQ

-363 LDLSRI
+363 LDLSKI
-369 EAGEMAVRSER
+369 EAGEMAVRSEA
-380 LPLRATADRAIA
+380 LPLRATADRAME
-392 QVEPQARVKAI
+392 QVEPQARAKAI
-403 DLSLEWSCP
+403 AVSLEWSCP

-435 VKFTEPGGS
+435 VKFTDPGGS
-444 VTMTC
+444 VTVTC
-449 SAGAAAPPTLPEE
+449 SAGAAGPPTLPEGGDGM
-462 RERVWVAVEVA
+462 WVAVEVA

-487 FEPFMQVDG
+487 FDPFMQVDG
-496 SHTRREGG
+496 THTRREGG

-516 RLMGGDLTVESTPGE
+516 RLMGGELTVESAPGQ

-538 LPTTGVAD
+538 LPTTGGSRDGSAA
-546 RRAVPRPEPSPWP
+546 RAEPGAWP
-559 AEPRAIPG
+559 AEPGAIPG
-567 LGALGRRLAE
+567 LGELGRRLADR
-577 VADEVIARLGERLRA
+577 ADDVVRRFAERVRA
-592 ELDVPGIERMSRVQV
+592 ELDVPGIERLSRTQL

-628 GGDPALLRDGEH
+628 GGDPSLLRDGEH

-645 SWKHADQRVR
+645 SGKPADQRPR
-655 LGWSAAQ
+655 LGWSAGQ
-662 MKREH
+662 MRREH
-667 ALLVEEVEAAVRDAV
+667 ALLTEEVELALRDAV
-682 LGDGERAHEVLRRL
+682 AGDGERAREVLRRL
-696 LAHGETV
+696 LADGEAV
-703 SMSRFARAGEVSG
+703 SLSRFARRE

>member
-1 MIGAAHAAD
+1 MSDASHNAD

-24 VGADGRVRFGNPA
+24 VDGEGRVRFGNPA
-37 AARLFGRPLEELV
+37 AARLFGRPMEELI
-50 GTELGLPLLDGDTA
+50 GADLGLPLVDGDAA
-64 EIDVVPRGGPPAT
+64 EIDVVPRAGAPAT

-100 TERRRTEELERGRIR
+100 TERRRSEEMERGRIR
-115 ADAARQEAERA
+115 ADAAREEAERA

-155 LAVPTLAELALVH
+155 LGVPTLAEFSLVH

-174 EAAQTAAVHGQDA
+174 EAVQTAALHGQDVA
-187 GQRILDALPPLD
+187 QRILDALPVLD
-199 AEGGSAMARVLRGG
+199 LEGESAVARVLRSG

-222 APADADPDP
+222 LPPDADPDP
-231 TGGFLEALRPSAWMV
+231 TDGALHALEPAAWLV
-246 VPLSVRGRVLGV
+246 VPLSVRGRVLGT
-258 LTLCRTEEGACYGES
+258 LTLCRTAGGTPYDEG

-325 YAELLELGLGGPLTA
+325 YAELLEMGLAGELTE
-340 KQAEYVGRIQ
+340 KQREYVGRVQ

-363 LDLSRI
+363 LDLSKI
-369 EAGEMAVRSER
+369 EAGEMAVRSEA
-380 LPLRATADRAIA
+380 LPLRATADRALA
-392 QVEPQARVKAI
+392 QVEPQARAKAI
-403 DLSLEWSCP
+403 AVSLEWSCP

-435 VKFTEPGGS
+435 VKFTEPGGA

-449 SAGAAAPPTLPEE
+449 SAEASGPPSLADVGD
-462 RERVWVAVEVA
+462 RGWVAVEVA
-473 DTGIGIPPDKLEAV
+473 DTGIGIAPDKLEAV
-487 FEPFMQVDG
+487 FDPFMQVDG
-496 SHTRREGG
+496 THTRREGG

-516 RLMGGDLTVESTPGE
+516 RLMSGELTLESTPGH

-538 LPTTGVAD
+538 LPTTLKGD
-546 RRAVPRPEPSPWP
+546 RRAVPRSEPSPWP
-559 AEPRAIPG
+559 AEPGAIHG
-567 LGALGRRLAE
+567 LGELGRRLAE
-577 VADEVIARLGERLRA
+577 SADEVVRRFAERVRA
-592 ELDVPGIERMSRVQV
+592 ELDVPGLERLSRAQV

-628 GGDPALLRDGEH
+628 GGDPSLLRDGEH

-645 SWKHADQRVR
+645 SWKHADQRLR
-655 LGWSAAQ
+655 LGWSAGQ
-662 MKREH
+662 MRREH
-667 ALLVEEVEAAVRDAV
+667 ALLLEEVESALRDAV
-682 LGDGERAHEVLRRL
+682 LGDGEQAREVLRRL
-696 LAHGETV
+696 LSEGETV
-703 SMSRFARAGEVSG
+703 SLSRFARRE

>member
-1 MIGAAHAAD
+1 MTDAAHAAD

-24 VGADGRVRFGNPA
+24 VDGEGRVRFGNPA
-37 AARLFGRPLEELV
+37 AARLFGRPLDELV
-50 GTELGLPLLDGDTA
+50 GADLGLPLLDGDAA
-64 EIDVVPRGGPPAT
+64 EIDVVPRGGAPAT
-77 VELRARPVQWDGT
+77 VELRARPVQWDGA
-90 GAYVVTLRDV
+90 GAFVVTLRDV
-100 TERRRTEELERGRIR
+100 TERRRSEEMERGRIR

-155 LAVPTLAELALVH
+155 LAVPTLAEYALVH

-174 EAAQTAAVHGQDA
+174 EAEQTAAVHGHDA
-187 GQRILDALPPLD
+187 AQRILDALPLLD
-199 AEGGSAMARVLRGG
+199 GQGDSAVARVLRSG
-213 RAEWHPGGP
+213 RADWHPGGP
-222 APADADPDP
+222 APAATDPDP
-231 TGGFLEALRPSAWMV
+231 TGGALHALLPTAWVV
-246 VPLSVRGRVLGV
+246 VPLAVRGRVLGA
-258 LTLCRTEEGACYGES
+258 LTLCRTDPGVRYRES

-325 YAELLELGLGGPLTA
+325 YAELLEMGLGGPLEE

-363 LDLSRI
+363 LDLSKI
-369 EAGEMAVRSER
+369 EAGEMAVRSEA
-380 LPLRATADRAIA
+380 LPLRATADRAME
-392 QVEPQARVKAI
+392 QVEPQARGKAI
-403 DLSLEWSCP
+403 GLSLEWSCP

-435 VKFTEPGGS
+435 VKFTQPGGS
-444 VTMTC
+444 VTVTC
-449 SAGAAAPPTLPEE
+449 SASTLGPPTLADAGD
-462 RERVWVAVEVA
+462 RMWVAVEVA

-487 FEPFMQVDG
+487 FEPFMQVDAG
-496 SHTRREGG
+496 HTRREGG
-504 TGLGLAISRRLA
+504 TGLGLAISQRLS
-516 RLMGGDLTVESTPGE
+516 RLMGGELTVESAPGQ

-538 LPTTGVAD
+538 LPTTGAAREGTTRVEAS
-546 RRAVPRPEPSPWP
+546 AWP
-559 AEPRAIPG
+559 AEPGAIPG
-567 LGALGRRLAE
+567 LGELGRRLADS
-577 VADEVIARLGERLRA
+577 ADAIIQRLAERLRM
-592 ELDVPGIERMSRVQV
+592 ELDVPGIERMSRTQL

-628 GGDPALLRDGEH
+628 GGDPKLLRDGEH

-645 SWKHADQRVR
+645 SWKHADQRLR
-655 LGWSAAQ
+655 LGWSAGQ
-662 MKREH
+662 MRREH
-667 ALLVEEVEAAVRDAV
+667 ALLVQEVESALSEDL
-682 LGDGERAHEVLRRL
+682 LGDGEQAREVLRRL
-696 LAHGETV
+696 LADGEAV
-703 SMSRFARAGEVSG
+703 SLSRFARNG

>member
-1 MIGAAHAAD
+1 MSDAAHAAD

-24 VGADGRVRFGNPA
+24 VDGEGHVRFGNPA

-50 GTELGLPLLDGDTA
+50 GADLGLPLLDGDTA
-64 EIDVVPRGGPPAT
+64 EMDVVPRGGAPAT

-100 TERRRTEELERGRIR
+100 TERRRSEEMERGRIR
-115 ADAARQEAERA
+115 ADAARDEAERA

-155 LAVPTLAELALVH
+155 LAVPTLAEFALVH

-174 EAAQTAAVHGQDA
+174 EAAQTAAVHGHDA
-187 GQRILDALPPLD
+187 AQRILDALPPLD
-199 AEGGSAMARVLRGG
+199 AEAGSAVARVLRTG
-213 RAEWHPGGP
+213 RADWHPGGP
-222 APADADPDP
+222 VPQTTDPDP
-231 TGGFLEALRPSAWMV
+231 TGGALHALLPTAWMT
-246 VPLSVRGRVLGV
+246 VPLAVRGRVLGA
-258 LTLCRTEEGACYGES
+258 LTLCRTDPGARYVEV

-300 ASRAKSQF
+300 ASRAKSHF

-325 YAELLELGLGGPLTA
+325 YAELLEMGLGGPLQD

-363 LDLSRI
+363 LDLSKI
-369 EAGEMAVRSER
+369 EAGEMAVRSEA
-380 LPLRATADRAIA
+380 LPLRATADRAME
-392 QVEPQARVKAI
+392 QVEPQARAKSIGLA
-403 DLSLEWSCP
+403 LEWSCP

-444 VTMTC
+444 VTVTC
-449 SAGAAAPPTLPEE
+449 SAGALGPPTLLESDN
-462 RERVWVAVEVA
+462 RMWVTVEVA

-487 FEPFMQVDG
+487 FEPFMQVDAG
-496 SHTRREGG
+496 HTRREGG
-504 TGLGLAISRRLA
+504 TGLGLAISRRLS
-516 RLMGGDLTVESTPGE
+516 RLMGGELTVESAPGQ
-531 GSRFTLW
+531 GSRFILW
-538 LPTTGVAD
+538 LPTTGAAGD
-546 RRAVPRPEPSPWP
+546 GAARAEASAWP
-559 AEPRAIPG
+559 AEPGTIPG
-567 LGALGRRLAE
+567 LGELGRRLADG
-577 VADEVIARLGERLRA
+577 ADAIIQRLAERLRM
-592 ELDVPGIERMSRVQV
+592 ELEVPGIERMSRTQL

-628 GGDPALLRDGEH
+628 GGDPSLLRDGEH

-645 SWKHADQRVR
+645 SWKHADQRLR
-655 LGWSAAQ
+655 LGWSAGQ
-662 MKREH
+662 MRREH
-667 ALLVEEVEAAVRDAV
+667 ALLLEEVEAALRDDV
-682 LGDGERAHEVLRRL
+682 LGDGEQARDVLRRL
-696 LAHGETV
+696 LAD
-703 SMSRFARAGEVSG
+703 GEVVSLSR

>member
-1 MIGAAHAAD
+1 MSEAAHAAD

-24 VGADGRVRFGNPA
+24 VDGEGRVRFGNPA
-37 AARLFGRPLEELV
+37 AARLFGRPLQELV
-50 GTELGLPLLDGDTA
+50 GTELGLPLVDGETA
-64 EIDVVPRGGPPAT
+64 EIDVVPRGGAPAT
-77 VELRARPVQWDGT
+77 VELRAKPVQWDGT
-90 GAYVVTLRDV
+90 GAFVVTLRDV
-100 TERRRTEELERGRIR
+100 TERRRSEEMERGRIR

-155 LAVPTLAELALVH
+155 LAVPTLAEYALVH
-168 WRGEQG
+168 WRGEKG
-174 EAAQTAAVHGQDA
+174 EAAQTAALHGQDA
-187 GQRILDALPPLD
+187 AQRILDALPPMD
-199 AEGGSAMARVLRGG
+199 ADGASAVARVLRSG

-222 APADADPDP
+222 LPAEADPDP
-231 TGGFLEALRPSAWMV
+231 TGGALQTLLPTAWLA
-246 VPLSVRGRVLGV
+246 VPLSVRGRVLGA
-258 LTLCRTEEGACYGES
+258 LTLCRDAAGAAYDES

-325 YAELLELGLGGPLTA
+325 YAELLEMGLGGELSE
-340 KQAEYVGRIQ
+340 KSAEYVGRIQ

-363 LDLSRI
+363 LDLSKI
-369 EAGEMAVRSER
+369 EAGEMAVRHER
-380 LPLRATADRAIA
+380 LPLRATADRAME
-392 QVEPQARVKAI
+392 QVEPQARAKAI
-403 DLSLEWSCP
+403 SLSLEWGCP

-449 SAGAAAPPTLPEE
+449 SAGAGAPPTLGDEPE
-462 RERVWVAVEVA
+462 RMWVSVEVV

-516 RLMGGDLTVESTPGE
+516 RLMGGELTVESTPSQ

-538 LPTTGVAD
+538 LPTTGAAD
-546 RRAVPRPEPSPWP
+546 RRAAPRPEPSPWP
-559 AEPRAIPG
+559 AEPGAVPG
-567 LGALGRRLAE
+567 LGDLGRRLTE
-577 VADEVIARLGERLRA
+577 VADEVVGRFAERLRA
-592 ELDVPGIERMSRVQV
+592 ELDVPGIERMSRAQL

-655 LGWSAAQ
+655 LGWSAPQ
-662 MKREH
+662 MRREH
-667 ALLVEEVEAAVRDAV
+667 ALLLEEMESALSDAV
-682 LGDGERAHEVLRRL
+682 PGDGERARAVLRRL
-696 LAHGETV
+696 LADGETV
-703 SMSRFARAGEVSG
+703 SMSRFARSGG

>member
-1 MIGAAHAAD
+1 MSEAAHAAD

-24 VGADGRVRFGNPA
+24 VDGEGRVRFGNPA
-37 AARLFGRPLEELV
+37 AARLFGRPMHELV
-50 GTELGLPLLDGDTA
+50 GTDLGLPLVDGDAA
-64 EIDVVPRGGPPAT
+64 EIDVVPRGGAPAT

-90 GAYVVTLRDV
+90 GAFVVTLRDV
-100 TERRRTEELERGRIR
+100 TERRRSEEMERGRIR

-155 LAVPTLAELALVH
+155 LAVPTLAEYALVH

-174 EAAQTAAVHGQDA
+174 EASQTAAQHGQDA
-187 GQRILDALPPLD
+187 AQRILDALPPLD
-199 AEGGSAMARVLRGG
+199 PAGDSAVARVLRSG

-222 APADADPDP
+222 LPADADPDP
-231 TGGFLEALRPSAWMV
+231 TGGALHALLPEAWLV
-246 VPLSVRGRVLGV
+246 VPLSVRGRVLGT
-258 LTLCRTEEGACYGES
+258 LTLCRTAPGAAYDDS
-273 EVGLA
+273 SVGLS

-325 YAELLELGLGGPLTA
+325 YSELLEMGLAGELNEKA
-340 KQAEYVGRIQ
+340 REYVGRIQ

-363 LDLSRI
+363 LDLSKI
-369 EAGEMAVRSER
+369 EAGEMAVRSEA
-380 LPLRATADRAIA
+380 LPLRATADRAME
-392 QVEPQARVKAI
+392 QVEPQARAKGIA
-403 DLSLEWSCP
+403 LSLEWSCP
-412 EDDVYVGDED
+412 EDDAYVGDED

-435 VKFTEPGGS
+435 VKFTDPGGS
-444 VTMTC
+444 VTVTC
-449 SAGAAAPPTLPEE
+449 STGTGGPPTLPESGAG
-462 RERVWVAVEVA
+462 VWVAVEVA
-473 DTGIGIPPDKLEAV
+473 DTGIGIEPDKVEAV
-487 FEPFMQVDG
+487 FDPFMQVDG
-496 SHTRREGG
+496 THTRREGG
-504 TGLGLAISRRLA
+504 TGLGLAISRRLS
-516 RLMGGDLTVESTPGE
+516 RLMGGDLTVESAPGQ

-538 LPTTGVAD
+538 LPTTAEARDGA
-546 RRAVPRPEPSPWP
+546 ARPEASAWP
-559 AEPRAIPG
+559 AEPGAIPG
-567 LGALGRRLAE
+567 LGVLGRRLADC
-577 VADEVIARLGERLRA
+577 ADDIIRRLAERLRM
-592 ELDVPGIERMSRVQV
+592 ELDVPGIERLSRTQL

-628 GGDPALLRDGEH
+628 GGDPSLLRDGEH

-645 SWKHADQRVR
+645 SWKHADQRLR
-655 LGWSAAQ
+655 LGWSAGQ
-662 MKREH
+662 MRREH
-667 ALLVEEVEAAVRDAV
+667 ALLTEELEAALQDAV
-682 LGDGERAHEVLRRL
+682 LGDGEQAREVLRRL
-696 LAHGETV
+696 LADGETV
-703 SMSRFARAGEVSG
+703 SLSRFARRE